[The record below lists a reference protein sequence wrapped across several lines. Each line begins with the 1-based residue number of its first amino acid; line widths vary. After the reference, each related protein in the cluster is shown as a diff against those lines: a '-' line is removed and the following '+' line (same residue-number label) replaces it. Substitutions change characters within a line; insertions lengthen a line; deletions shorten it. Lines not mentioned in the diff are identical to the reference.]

1 MQVKLKKCANCNLD
15 KVIWK
20 NHEGKKYCKDC
31 WYSDQTIKTPS
42 NKRPI
47 KPKSDKKDVLD
58 VLYSKMRKE
67 FLSEPK
73 NSTCRAKLPGCMGQ
87 FKENLTVHH
96 TKGRGLYYLDKTT
109 WIPLCLSCHEWVE
122 THPQEAREMNLSQS
136 KLM

>member
-67 FLSEPK
+67 FLNEPE

-109 WIPLCLSCHEWVE
+109 WIPLCLSCHECVE

-136 KLM
+136 KLT

>member
-1 MQVKLKKCANCNLD
+1 MQVKLKKCSSCELD

-20 NHEGKKYCKDC
+20 NSQGKKYCKDC
-31 WYSDQTIKTPS
+31 WYSQEVVKLPS
-42 NKRPI
+42 NSRPI

-67 FLSEPK
+67 FLSEPS

-96 TKGRGLYYLDKTT
+96 TKGRGLYYLDKKT

-122 THPQEAREMNLSQS
+122 THPKEAREMNLSQS
-136 KLM
+136 KLT

>member
-1 MQVKLKKCANCNLD
+1 MQVKLKKCAGCNLD

-31 WYSDQTIKTPS
+31 WHSHEVAKLPS

-67 FLSEPK
+67 FLNEPQ

-96 TKGRGLYYLDKTT
+96 TKGRGLYYLDKKT

-136 KLM
+136 KLT

>member
-31 WYSDQTIKTPS
+31 WYSDQTLKTPS

-47 KPKSDKKDVLD
+47 KPKSDKKDILD

-67 FLSEPK
+67 FLSEPQ
-73 NSTCRAKLPGCMGQ
+73 NSTCKAKLPGCMGQ

-122 THPQEAREMNLSQS
+122 THPKEAREMNLSQS
-136 KLM
+136 KLT

>member
-1 MQVKLKKCANCNLD
+1 MQVKLKKCAGCGLD

-20 NHEGKKYCKDC
+20 NSQGKKYCKDC
-31 WYSDQTIKTPS
+31 WYSQEIVKLPS
-42 NKRPI
+42 NSRPL

-67 FLSEPK
+67 FLSEPS

-96 TKGRGLYYLDKTT
+96 TKGRGLYYLDKKT

-122 THPQEAREMNLSQS
+122 THPKEAREMNLSQS
-136 KLM
+136 KLT